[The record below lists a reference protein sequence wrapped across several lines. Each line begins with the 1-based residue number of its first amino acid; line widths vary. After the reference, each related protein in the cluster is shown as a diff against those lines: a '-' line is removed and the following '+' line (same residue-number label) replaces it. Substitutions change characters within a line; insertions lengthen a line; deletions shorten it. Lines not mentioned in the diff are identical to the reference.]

1 MLLGNFLLE
10 LLFVGQ
16 NVALPGCDCLF
27 LTNPNFLC
35 NLKMVKKKKRK
46 KADVYFLSTSK
57 LTGPTSY
64 PAFFMHY
71 IQIRTQ
77 MRLGTWDSRPFSR
90 FHGCYALRGKGSKR
104 QLELLNRKPRKTT
117 QSCFKHETV
126 FWSHVN
132 VSDCVTSSCHA
143 LTSVGYVNVSHHSLK
158 THETQ
163 FKPDW

>member
-35 NLKMVKKKKRK
+35 NLMMVEKKRK
-46 KADVYFLSTSK
+46 KPDVYLMSTSK
-57 LTGPTSY
+57 LTGPASY
-64 PAFFMHY
+64 QVFFMHHSKKHA
-71 IQIRTQ
+71 IEVWEH
-77 MRLGTWDSRPFSR
+77 GTRDH
-90 FHGCYALRGKGSKR
+90 FHGCYALWGKSSKR
-104 QLELLNRKPRKTT
+104 QLELINRKPRKTT

-132 VSDCVTSSCHA
+132 VLDCVTSSCHA
-143 LTSVGYVNVSHHSLK
+143 ITSVAYENVSHHSLK

>member
-35 NLKMVKKKKRK
+35 NLKMVLKEERK
-46 KADVYFLSTSK
+46 AEVYFLSTSN
-57 LTGPTSY
+57 LLDLLHTQHFSCI
-64 PAFFMHY
+64 
-71 IQIRTQ
+71 IQISTQ
-77 MRLGTWDSRPFSR
+77 MRLGTWDLRPFSR

-104 QLELLNRKPRKTT
+104 QLVLLHRKPRKTT

-126 FWSHVN
+126 F
-132 VSDCVTSSCHA
+132 
-143 LTSVGYVNVSHHSLK
+143 
-158 THETQ
+158 
-163 FKPDW
+163 